1 MIPLSLSSTATA
13 TSRNLSLRLGSQ
25 RRAAGNKRGFRR
37 APHKLQALAEQAE
50 QLKARALVRA
60 TALLLLLLLLSLL
73 LALPLRIRLR
83 LGTRFASFRNLV
95 D

>member
-1 MIPLSLSSTATA
+1 MGLE
-13 TSRNLSLRLGSQ
+13 
-25 RRAAGNKRGFRR
+25 

-60 TALLLLLLLLSLL
+60 TALLLLLLLSLL